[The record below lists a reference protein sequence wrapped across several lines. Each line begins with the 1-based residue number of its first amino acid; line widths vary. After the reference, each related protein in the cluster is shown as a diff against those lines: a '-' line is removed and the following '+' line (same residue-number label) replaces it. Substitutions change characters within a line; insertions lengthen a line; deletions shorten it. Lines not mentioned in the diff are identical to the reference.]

1 MVSCFT
7 SQDDMHDF
15 YLISQTLHEYPQ
27 CCRVTGNFVW
37 VDHRNRLLLYRH
49 EVPQVYN
56 YIPEAN
62 QFFPPLAPLQI
73 VRLIDTYRS
82 NRLTVNEGYESCSQC
97 NPSCVISF
105 IGSDGSDGQPWNR
118 HSLNK
123 MWGSIMPF
131 AKISTV
137 LRPVWHVSHRLKSL

>member
-1 MVSCFT
+1 
-7 SQDDMHDF
+7 MHDF

-62 QFFPPLAPLQI
+62 
-73 VRLIDTYRS
+73 
-82 NRLTVNEGYESCSQC
+82 
-97 NPSCVISF
+97 
-105 IGSDGSDGQPWNR
+105 
-118 HSLNK
+118 
-123 MWGSIMPF
+123 
-131 AKISTV
+131 
-137 LRPVWHVSHRLKSL
+137 